1 MRERTTRLL
10 IASVIGAVVA
20 VVSNRVDAEFSSL
33 RVSVASTVF
42 NDILIGFVAGLCAF
56 AWASLLT
63 NRHFRRSLVK
73 RMREEGVQ
81 RERARMA
88 REIHDTFAQGLGGIV
103 LSLEAAQDFLEQSP
117 EAKKLCD
124 RALWIARESLAEARS
139 LLRGSQSQQECK
151 TFRDAVA
158 QLAERITHGTGL
170 RPTCSVAEISGALSA
185 ETESELLGII
195 REALSNV
202 VRHADA
208 SEVHVS
214 LRAQKD
220 QFQLCVEDNGR
231 GFNPGDPQTSR
242 GFGLTSMRERA
253 SDLGGL
259 LWIYTQPRQGTQVV
273 AFVPVRA
280 EEESNKPW
288 EDLIPSESPS
298 PTTTWWSAKASS
310 RS

>member
-117 EAKKLCD
+117 EAKSC
-124 RALWIARESLAEARS
+124 ATAPC
-139 LLRGSQSQQECK
+139 G
-151 TFRDAVA
+151 
-158 QLAERITHGTGL
+158 
-170 RPTCSVAEISGALSA
+170 
-185 ETESELLGII
+185 
-195 REALSNV
+195 
-202 VRHADA
+202 
-208 SEVHVS
+208 
-214 LRAQKD
+214 
-220 QFQLCVEDNGR
+220 
-231 GFNPGDPQTSR
+231 SR
-242 GFGLTSMRERA
+242 GKAWRKRA
-253 SDLGGL
+253 RCCGARNRSKSA
-259 LWIYTQPRQGTQVV
+259 R
-273 AFVPVRA
+273 
-280 EEESNKPW
+280 
-288 EDLIPSESPS
+288 PSA
-298 PTTTWWSAKASS
+298 T
-310 RS
+310 R